1 MPTPKVI
8 VHSVQVSQCN
18 SNDWIRRFKAR
29 KLGPSMSRRE
39 DCCDDAVSESFF
51 ISPKKEHIQSRI
63 NQTRDLAMAD
73 IFDFIEMFY
82 NRSRR
87 QSHLGGVS
95 PKGNPMGRESLARN
109 AA

>member
-1 MPTPKVI
+1 
-8 VHSVQVSQCN
+8 
-18 SNDWIRRFKAR
+18 
-29 KLGPSMSRRE
+29 MSRRE
-39 DCCDDAVSESFF
+39 DCCDDAVAESFF
-51 ISPKKEHIQSRI
+51 ISPKKERIRSRI

-95 PKGNPMGRESLARN
+95 PEGNPMGRESLARN